1 LSFNIQE
8 MDELEKFAECQK
20 TFKDIYDG
28 DELLF
33 EPSVQNKMKLLRER
47 LMDLQLQVDVAK
59 IFSANE
65 DVDDVPTDNLPLLL
79 ILPLICKLYEDSNGP
94 AKVHN
99 YEQCLLFGIQFIR
112 HILALSIFH
121 KDEEYLFDDVDD
133 LDPYNS
139 SAEKQSDPAE
149 ERNRKLA
156 RRRLALTL
164 KKAIADLKS
173 KLLTM
178 EEEEKRLLY
187 LDEIKLSAV
196 ELVDSLK
203 LLKQEWELLKSEPPN
218 YVDNTVKHCF
228 PLPTMLTI
236 HGDGTVT
243 QKGSSMKVPLFG
255 CGYPSKPTQTVGEWL
270 NRRNEKESHLNDK
283 MEELKV
289 ESDAEESDDKD
300 SDEELAKARE
310 RDELRDWVRRGD
322 GNTYNQVNIFWY
334 AQTHTSERYTC
345 TYISIYVCI

>member
-59 IFSANE
+59 IFSSNE

-121 KDEEYLFDDVDD
+121 KDEEYLFEDVDD
-133 LDPYNS
+133 LEPYNS

-173 KLLTM
+173 KVLTM

-203 LLKQEWELLKSEPPN
+203 LLKRNKTYPCFFCYDIFISEEWELLKSEPQN
-218 YVDNTVKHCF
+218 YVNNTVKHCF

-283 MEELKV
+283 MEKLKV

-310 RDELRDWVRRGD
+310 RDEFRDWVRRGD
-322 GNTYNQVNIFWY
+322 GNTYNQG
-334 AQTHTSERYTC
+334 
-345 TYISIYVCI
+345 

>member
-1 LSFNIQE
+1 LSFNIQQ
-8 MDELEKFAECQK
+8 MDELEKFTECQK

-94 AKVHN
+94 AKIHN
-99 YEQCLLFGIQFIR
+99 YEQCLLVGIQFIR

-133 LDPYNS
+133 LEPYSS

-218 YVDNTVKHCF
+218 YVNNTVKHCF

-255 CGYPSKPTQTVGEWL
+255 SGYPSIPTQTVGEWL

-283 MEELKV
+283 MEKLKV
-289 ESDAEESDDKD
+289 ESDTEESDDKD

-310 RDELRDWVRRGD
+310 RDEFRDWVRRGD

-345 TYISIYVCI
+345 TYISIYI